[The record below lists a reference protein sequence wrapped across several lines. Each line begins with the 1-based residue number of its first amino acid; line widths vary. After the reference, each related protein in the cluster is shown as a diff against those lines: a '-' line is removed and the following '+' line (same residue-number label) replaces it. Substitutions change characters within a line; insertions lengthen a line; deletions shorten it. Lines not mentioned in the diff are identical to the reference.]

1 MGIKDY
7 MAAILKGRTPLEIK
21 KSISREDMDRLATM
35 MLAGSVVPRRI
46 RRKAQRDIARKKK

>member
-1 MGIKDY
+1 

-21 KSISREDMDRLATM
+21 RSISREDMDRLATM

-46 RRKAQRDIARKKK
+46 RRKARRDIARKKK